1 MDLTSCIFYTGA
13 LHAPIP
19 DPPAARE
26 RLNELFF
33 HSDRIS
39 SGFSQELQAAGICL
53 PASPIRVVSIS
64 PGPEAEFTM
73 GFAEAFAETISNKLI
88 NQLAADGIFYYISS
102 KLQGVVSAG
111 GPEDTAALYETLRE
125 IVANS
130 GMQARPHAAISNA
143 YDSLEAISRACV
155 ENEEARFFE
164 RFLTHPIDVLV
175 QPKDFHLYGAPFPEA
190 DDDTFFGEVSQ
201 KICNAMLLEDQAR
214 MHQAL
219 DQALDFIVDRF
230 PRVSGIHMRAIHFCK
245 PLEMTLVGADLID
258 RLFVQQFRLVQRV
271 IETENEAQLRES
283 FHQQLDRIWEYSQK
297 RKQLHHGE
305 LMQRVADYIQQNL
318 SDFTLSIPT
327 IAENFHLSE
336 TWLSADFRQYFQET
350 IPNFIHQHRVEW
362 IKTQLRTTKR
372 PIREISMDA
381 GYISIATMNR
391 AFFRL
396 EGLYPGQY
404 RKKHSILS
412 FPPIDSAP

>member
-1 MDLTSCIFYTGA
+1 
-13 LHAPIP
+13 
-19 DPPAARE
+19 
-26 RLNELFF
+26 
-33 HSDRIS
+33 
-39 SGFSQELQAAGICL
+39 
-53 PASPIRVVSIS
+53 
-64 PGPEAEFTM
+64 
-73 GFAEAFAETISNKLI
+73 
-88 NQLAADGIFYYISS
+88 
-102 KLQGVVSAG
+102 
-111 GPEDTAALYETLRE
+111 
-125 IVANS
+125 
-130 GMQARPHAAISNA
+130 
-143 YDSLEAISRACV
+143 
-155 ENEEARFFE
+155 
-164 RFLTHPIDVLV
+164 
-175 QPKDFHLYGAPFPEA
+175 
-190 DDDTFFGEVSQ
+190 
-201 KICNAMLLEDQAR
+201 
-214 MHQAL
+214 
-219 DQALDFIVDRF
+219 
-230 PRVSGIHMRAIHFCK
+230 
-245 PLEMTLVGADLID
+245 MTLVGADLID

-336 TWLSADFRQYFQET
+336 TRLSADFRQYFQET

-404 RKKHSILS
+404 RKNHSIHS